1 MRRPILLLFIA
12 VLTGLSACSTT
23 PRPITNVDPAADFA
37 SYRTFGF
44 IENPSTNTREYES
57 LVTTFLK
64 AAVARENV
72 HGYTFGFIFIRRRQP
87 YEIVTV

>member
-64 AAVARENV
+64 AAGMDAEEIESLRKAR
-72 HGYTFGFIFIRRRQP
+72 TSS
-87 YEIVTV
+87 